1 MRESARFFRL
11 VGDPARTMTDS
22 LVRTRFAPSP
32 TGLLH
37 IGGVRTALF
46 SWLYAR
52 RHGGQY
58 LLRIEDTDRERS
70 TPEAVQVIL
79 DGFEWLGIE
88 HDEGPYFQSQRFE
101 RYREVASQMISAGL
115 AYRCYCTPAELADMR
130 AQQTARGEKPRYD
143 GRCRDRKQPA
153 VDTPHAVRFRQPTE
167 GQVIVEDL
175 VHGPV
180 VFENSEL
187 DDLVILRSDRSP
199 TYHFGVV
206 IDDADMRITHVIRGD
221 DHLNNT
227 PRHINIFRALKL
239 QAPHYGHIPMI
250 AGPDGAKLSK
260 RHGAVSV
267 LEYRQQGYLPDAL
280 LNYLVRLGWSHGDKE
295 VFSREEMI
303 ALFDLSSVQRSM
315 ARFDVEKLNWLNQH
329 YIKTA
334 PVALLVQGV
343 REQLATSGN
352 DLRVDSEVL
361 EPLVDAFR
369 ERSKTVREMAERLHV
384 YLADDLTFEQKAA
397 KKHLQPPADAL
408 LRQVR
413 DGLAALPA
421 WTDTSTQTVVEA
433 VATAAGVGLGKV
445 AQPLRVAVTGD
456 TASPGI
462 GVTLKLLGRPRTLT
476 RIDRAIDHIERS
488 AQPPP

>member
-1 MRESARFFRL
+1 MNHA
-11 VGDPARTMTDS
+11 A
-22 LVRTRFAPSP
+22 VRTRFAPSP

-79 DGFEWLGIE
+79 DGFKWLGID
-88 HDEGPYFQSQRFE
+88 HDEGPYFQSQRFD
-101 RYREVASQMISAGL
+101 RYREVASQMIVAGL
-115 AYRCYCTPAELADMR
+115 AYRCYCTPTELAEMR
-130 AQQTARGEKPRYD
+130 AQQTARGQKPRYD
-143 GRCRDRKQPA
+143 GRCRDRAQGPA
-153 VDTPHAVRFRQPTE
+153 GAPHAVRFRQPTE

-187 DDLVILRSDRSP
+187 DDLVILRSDGSP

-206 IDDADMRITHVIRGD
+206 IDDADMNITHVIRGD

-239 QAPHYGHIPMI
+239 PSPHYGHIPMI

-280 LNYLVRLGWSHGDKE
+280 LNYLVRLGWSHGDQE
-295 VFSREEMI
+295 VFSREEMV

-334 PVALLVQGV
+334 PAALLVEGV
-343 REQLATSGN
+343 REQLAASGLKVEATSEG
-352 DLRVDSEVL
+352 L

-369 ERSKTVREMAERLHV
+369 ERAKTLREMAERVHV
-384 YLADDLTFEQKAA
+384 YLADDLVFEQKAA

-408 LRQVR
+408 LQQVR
-413 DGLAALPA
+413 DGLAALPD
-421 WTDTSTQTVVEA
+421 WTDGSTQSVVEG
-433 VATAAGVGLGKV
+433 VAAAASVGLGKV

-462 GVTLKLLGRPRTLT
+462 GVTLKLLGRTRTLM
-476 RIDRAIDHIERS
+476 RIDQAVGYIQKS
-488 AQPPP
+488 GAQPTL